1 MSIKSKLQE
10 DYVNAVK
17 TKTDSKVRAI
27 RSIKTKISEAE
38 KANKNQELND
48 NDVIKIITKSYKTL
62 VETEKIYRE
71 NGREDLADIEKLEA
85 EALVDYLPK
94 QMTKEEIQV
103 IVRELIQKFPEVTTN
118 KNALIGKTMG
128 AFNKEYQG
136 QADPQTLKTIIEE
149 ILN

>member
-71 NGREDLADIEKLEA
+71 K
-85 EALVDYLPK
+85 
-94 QMTKEEIQV
+94 
-103 IVRELIQKFPEVTTN
+103 
-118 KNALIGKTMG
+118 
-128 AFNKEYQG
+128 
-136 QADPQTLKTIIEE
+136 
-149 ILN
+149 

>member
-103 IVRELIQKFPEVTTN
+103 VVRELIQKFPEVTTN

>member
-103 IVRELIQKFPEVTTN
+103 VVRELIQRFPEVTTN

-136 QADPQTLKTIIEE
+136 QADPQILKTIIEE